1 MKTLIVSLAA
11 LAAVSGTALA
21 AGGDDLRSS
30 DTYFGKYSSKHQ
42 VESYATDSNAI
53 AVVKGSKKPLTAF
66 ERMNLTAGEGRG
78 GDAHESRGAA
88 EGGSVM

>member
-30 DTYFGKYSSKHQ
+30 DTYFGKYSSKHK
-42 VESYATDSNAI
+42 VETYATDSNAF
-53 AVVKGSKKPLTAF
+53 AVKGSKKPLTAF
-66 ERMNLTAGEGRG
+66 ERMNLTAGEDRG
-78 GDAHESRGAA
+78 GNGHASRSEA
-88 EGGSVM
+88 EG